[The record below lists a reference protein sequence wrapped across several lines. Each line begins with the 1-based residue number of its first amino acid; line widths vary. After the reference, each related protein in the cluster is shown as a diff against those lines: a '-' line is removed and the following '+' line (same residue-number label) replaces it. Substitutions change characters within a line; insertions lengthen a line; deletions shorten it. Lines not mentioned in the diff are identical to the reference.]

1 MASGACFLLSPTCSK
16 DRKGDEHVGKAVRP
30 TCNKQYSIV
39 AQGCE
44 AAVFTV
50 MGKWRHAASHRPIT
64 LGGPPGAI
72 MGFGGVARNV
82 VAGVWVWASGGGG
95 TWKAAE
101 VQRASPG
108 GALSARAAVEGPSQL
123 VRADSRGRLMRW
135 CARAN

>member
-1 MASGACFLLSPTCSK
+1 MEKRRRPARVWVGGSVHANGGGGGGWVGLSRGHTPLFGSSWLFPA
-16 DRKGDEHVGKAVRP
+16 RG
-30 TCNKQYSIV
+30 
-39 AQGCE
+39 
-44 AAVFTV
+44 V
-50 MGKWRHAASHRPIT
+50 MGKWRRAASHRPIT